1 MARSAKV
8 SVTNNTK
15 GTLPRVPFSR
25 MKDAV
30 LGPGYELSLV
40 FVDEAEAR
48 DISIRTKQKDYVPNV
63 LSFPLDEGSGE
74 VFICPA
80 EAERQAPSFG
90 RTKSN
95 FIAFLFIHALCHLKG
110 MDHGDTMD
118 RTEAKF
124 REQFG
129 I

>member
-1 MARSAKV
+1 MAENLSILNKA
-8 SVTNNTK
+8 K
-15 GTLPRVPFSR
+15 GTLPRVPFVR

-30 LGPGYELSLV
+30 LGESYDLSLV
-40 FVDEAEAR
+40 FVGEDEAR
-48 DISIRTKQKDYVPNV
+48 DISVRTKQKDYVPNV
-63 LSFPLDEGSGE
+63 LSFPLDENSGE

-90 RTKSN
+90 RTTEN

-110 MDHGDTMD
+110 MDHGATMD

-124 REQFG
+124 REEFG